1 MLSPEVGD
9 DDEIALGMGSFRCLD
24 DWGSTMALWIILES
38 LWGIYCPAGK
48 WAYCCTVEH
57 SRLVAERFVEAGW
70 RAAHVDGDTPAGH
83 RLAAVEALAR
93 GELDVLTNCY
103 LFTEGVDLPALGAF
117 ILLRPTQSV
126 ALYLQRVGRALRAE
140 LGEEKALVFDHAGN
154 VWRHGLCD
162 EPRQW
167 SLRSKRRRSAG
178 AALVKEFPDCHSMV
192 EIGTGTCP
200 EYGFVFAA
208 GLQRRNP
215 VVIAGVLD
223 QVTIADRLRRMSYGR
238 AVRWAGADSDRLSWV
253 AKARGYRLVW
263 IWHRSREQARTEP

>member
-1 MLSPEVGD
+1 MTMKSHWEWGAFAVSTTG
-9 DDEIALGMGSFRCLD
+9 GRQWRYGSF
-24 DWGSTMALWIILES
+24 WSH
-38 LWGIYCPAGK
+38 WGIYCPAGK

-140 LGEEKALVFDHAGN
+140 LGEEKALIFDHAGN

-223 QVTIADRLRRMSYGR
+223 QVTIADRLR
-238 AVRWAGADSDRLSWV
+238 AVRWAGADPDRLSWV

-263 IWHRSREQARTEP
+263 IWHRLREQARTEP